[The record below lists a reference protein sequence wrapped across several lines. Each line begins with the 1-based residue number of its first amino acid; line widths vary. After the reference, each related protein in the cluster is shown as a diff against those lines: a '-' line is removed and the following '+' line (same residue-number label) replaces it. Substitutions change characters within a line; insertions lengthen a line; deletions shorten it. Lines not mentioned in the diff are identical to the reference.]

1 MRGRTLAAFAAVAM
15 VACSS
20 VSLPPKAGPEE
31 VEMINPA
38 MGQAA
43 DDGYKVIGPVTVTAP
58 VGTDN
63 QEIMTMLLSAAA
75 ELGADAV
82 ILESITAPQSL
93 AGNTERE
100 EGMIGRG
107 RAIYWPA
114 PTTN

>member
-1 MRGRTLAAFAAVAM
+1 MWVKTLAAFAAVTT

-20 VSLPPKAGPEE
+20 VSLPPKAGPED
-31 VEMINPA
+31 VAMINPA
-38 MGQAA
+38 MGQAP
-43 DDGYKVIGPVTVTAP
+43 DDGYKVIGPVTVTVP
-58 VGTDN
+58 IGTEN
-63 QEIMTMLLSAAA
+63 REILTLLRAEAA

-93 AGNTERE
+93 AGNTDRE
-100 EGMIGRG
+100 EGIIGRG